1 MLPWAYFNR
10 RWKNKAGEIQV
21 WPLAGPNGPSMPDG
35 FLLIGEEFYVIDMG
49 ASLFLKSYCEPV
61 KTYWQITNIGGNIN
75 DVRFLNRELIAV
87 SYGFNN
93 IKEEKF
99 MYHLL
104 LSIGDQGELI
114 TGENEDVGT
123 MFPPK
128 IWQKWRAKRLG

>member
-1 MLPWAYFNR
+1 
-10 RWKNKAGEIQV
+10 
-21 WPLAGPNGPSMPDG
+21 MPDG

-49 ASLFLKSYCEPV
+49 ASLFLKSYYEPV

-114 TGENEDVGT
+114 IGENEDVRT

-128 IWQKWRAKRLG
+128 IWQRWRAKRLG